1 MKEIAFGIISGI
13 VAALGMGGGTILIL
27 LLNLFSNMNQHLIQ
41 GTNLLFFIPTSIVAI
56 YMNIKGKSIDYKLSK
71 AIIIS
76 GVIGAIIGSLL
87 SFKIDSNNLKKYFGI
102 FLIIISIFEIYSFFT
117 QYKLDKKE
125 NNKWYRTKLNIFKKG
140 GK

>member
-1 MKEIAFGIISGI
+1 
-13 VAALGMGGGTILIL
+13 
-27 LLNLFSNMNQHLIQ
+27 MNQHLIQ

-56 YMNIKGKSIDYKLSK
+56 YMNIKGESIDYKLSK

-125 NNKWYRTKLNIFKKG
+125 NNK
-140 GK
+140 